1 MYIISTLK
9 ANIMYTRVYNVRI
22 GPLDVPEFSNI
33 FINIR
38 PVNLTR
44 IVT

>member
-22 GPLDVPEFSNI
+22 GPSDVLLFEVDTNVQI
-33 FINIR
+33 IYTCHR
-38 PVNLTR
+38 R
-44 IVT
+44 